1 MIDLE
6 SKKELLKAIEQ
17 CEMDR
22 LNSLTPEE
30 LKTEYLE
37 WFGIDDTDI
46 KVGDEFIPDLMT
58 DYMKYRQD
66 EGIEELQEL
75 LVETL
80 KRPKDKN
87 CDTCNKSITDLEYAN
102 RGGNCDTC
110 QPSLL

>member
-22 LNSLTPEE
+22 LNSH
-30 LKTEYLE
+30 
-37 WFGIDDTDI
+37 
-46 KVGDEFIPDLMT
+46 
-58 DYMKYRQD
+58 MKYRQD